1 MEMKSNYNVYIYTF
15 VFVYLLKLIS
25 VCKNKRIVSTNTKMN
40 VKQSLYFCVLVWL
53 YFMEIFPSCYCQ
65 KQTTANRRQSGRTTQ
80 SRQRPKRPTPSRCKP
95 TTSDIYGPY
104 YRPGFPRLHKLCKKD
119 SARNRRHNLIVKGY
133 VYESNCRTRISNVR
147 MEIWQAGS
155 KGRYEGGAQCRGYF
169 KTNNSGY
176 YRFSTVHP
184 GKYRI
189 TMAEANAVRR
199 MYNRPIGDRYRPSH
213 IHFKV
218 NGRRGHKSLVS
229 QMYFFGDQHL
239 GVNDSCA
246 FCNSEYSDL
255 WLKPRRVCRKNR
267 CIDVVNFNIILAKG
281 RGISVNRGR

>member
-1 MEMKSNYNVYIYTF
+1 
-15 VFVYLLKLIS
+15 
-25 VCKNKRIVSTNTKMN
+25 MN

-53 YFMEIFPSCYCQ
+53 YFMDIFPLCYCQ
-65 KQTTANRRQSGRTTQ
+65 NQTTANRRQSGRTTQ
-80 SRQRPKRPTPSRCKP
+80 SRQRAKKPTASRCKP

-119 SARNRRHNLIVKGY
+119 TAKNRRHKLIVKGY
-133 VYESNCRTRISNVR
+133 VYESNCRTRIPNVR
-147 MEIWQAGS
+147 MEIWQADT
-155 KGRYEGGAQCRGYF
+155 KGRYEGRAQCRGYF

-189 TMAEANAVRR
+189 ED
-199 MYNRPIGDRYRPSH
+199 GYRPSH

-267 CIDVVNFNIILAKG
+267 CIDVANYNIILAKG
-281 RGISVNRGR
+281 RGTSVNRGR